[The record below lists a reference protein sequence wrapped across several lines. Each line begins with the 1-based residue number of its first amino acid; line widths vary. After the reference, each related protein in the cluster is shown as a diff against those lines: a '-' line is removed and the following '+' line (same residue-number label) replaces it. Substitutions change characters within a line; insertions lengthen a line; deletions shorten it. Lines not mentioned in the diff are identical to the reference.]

1 MEITKIKKILNNE
14 LIENNNEIVIAIS
27 GEWGIGK
34 TFFWKETFLKTHQY
48 KDGLKDKKI
57 AYVSLFGMD
66 SLDAIKTSI
75 LLQVSQN
82 NKTVSWIDK
91 NIIKR
96 IENIKS
102 SLKID
107 DVSISLGLGTIGSLL
122 SLFTSNDFENV
133 IICFDD
139 FERMSSKIDF
149 KDVMGLISELKE
161 QKQCK
166 IIMLLN
172 EEELN
177 KVSNIED
184 KQYSELYALYKE
196 KIIDIDLKF
205 EPTVEESLTN
215 ALEKVKTKFNKDLL
229 VSIFKIHKIK
239 NIRILQQ
246 VLKEINNFSYIL
258 DKNYDNQVL
267 DEFLRT
273 SMSLYIAK
281 IRDGKNIKDIIKD
294 SKVDFTGMSDDEFNA
309 LDLEEIKNNMFY
321 NNDNSI
327 QTIILKFIDKDI
339 LEKDIL
345 LSILDE
351 KQSNLERYAIQKNI
365 SDLWLKVH
373 RNFTYSLH
381 ECHSELYSIFNRNK
395 ESLHKILTL
404 GDFHHYINAIK
415 DTQDVEDSFI
425 MEIIKKYIDDFVYN
439 ESQISMDNTSTRKF
453 IEENYN
459 NLLEYWDR
467 KRVEVLIDKIDITI
481 TEEIMKKI
489 IEQSGWGN
497 KDSFML
503 NSIESDKIYEYILSS
518 EQFVETL
525 IRFLRFI
532 RSTTDFKGIKMNI
545 LASLEKLK
553 NKNDDFA
560 FKVDAIYKTLGI
572 NQNEAG

>member
-1 MEITKIKKILNNE
+1 L
-14 LIENNNEIVIAIS
+14 
-27 GEWGIGK
+27 
-34 TFFWKETFLKTHQY
+34 
-48 KDGLKDKKI
+48 
-57 AYVSLFGMD
+57 
-66 SLDAIKTSI
+66 
-75 LLQVSQN
+75 
-82 NKTVSWIDK
+82 
-91 NIIKR
+91 
-96 IENIKS
+96 
-102 SLKID
+102 
-107 DVSISLGLGTIGSLL
+107 LL
-122 SLFTSNDFENV
+122 SCLKLCENY
-133 IICFDD
+133 
-139 FERMSSKIDF
+139 
-149 KDVMGLISELKE
+149 L
-161 QKQCK
+161 
-166 IIMLLN
+166 
-172 EEELN
+172 
-177 KVSNIED
+177 
-184 KQYSELYALYKE
+184 
-196 KIIDIDLKF
+196 
-205 EPTVEESLTN
+205 
-215 ALEKVKTKFNKDLL
+215 KFNKDLL

-294 SKVDFTGMSDDEFNA
+294 SKFDFTGMSDDEFNA

-321 NNDNSI
+321 NNDDSI

-373 RNFTYSLH
+373 RDFNYTLP
-381 ECHSELYSIFNRNK
+381 ECHRELYSIFNRNK
-395 ESLHKILTL
+395 ESLHKILIL
-404 GDFHHYINAIK
+404 RNFHHYINAIK
-415 DTQDVEDSFI
+415 GTEDVEDSFI
-425 MEIIKKYIDDFVYN
+425 MEIIKNYIDDFVYN
-439 ESQISMDNTSTRKF
+439 ESQISMENTSTRKF

-497 KDSFML
+497 KDTFML

-532 RSTTDFKGIKMNI
+532 RSTTDFKGIEMNI

-572 NQNEAG
+572 NRNEAG

>member
-229 VSIFKIHKIK
+229 ISIFKIHKIK

-339 LEKDIL
+339 LAKDIL

-351 KQSNLERYAIQKNI
+351 KQSNLERYTIQKNI

-373 RNFTYSLH
+373 RDFNYTLP
-381 ECHSELYSIFNRNK
+381 ECHRELYSIFNRNK
-395 ESLHKILTL
+395 ESLHKILIL
-404 GDFHHYINAIK
+404 RNFHHYINAIK
-415 DTQDVEDSFI
+415 GTEDVEDSFI
-425 MEIIKKYIDDFVYN
+425 MEIIKNYIDDFVYN
-439 ESQISMDNTSTRKF
+439 ESQISMENTSTRKF

-459 NLLEYWDR
+459 NLLEYWDE
-467 KRVEVLIDKIDITI
+467 KRVEVLMDTIDITI

-497 KDSFML
+497 KDTFML

-572 NQNEAG
+572 NRNAI